1 MVNLKNG
8 LLAAVIGIAVTM
20 FFLYKLERSTNDQ
33 LRADKAAL
41 ENKVTALKG
50 QAVPI
55 GPPDSAAA
63 GVTGV
68 ARIDTIYLEGEPIP
82 ADSVPEISFTFET
95 GGRPIYLLDMMKSP
109 SLLIDTSF
117 TDDNRITT
125 ELSLL
130 INRFTGD
137 YSGRIKTIPP
147 KTKPKLAFSVMAGI
161 TDEPFVGAAIRYG
174 KVYLGP
180 TATNKKI
187 GFLLGL
193 EL

>member
-1 MVNLKNG
+1 MKLSNG
-8 LLAAVIGIAVTM
+8 LLAAVIGIAATL
-20 FFLYKLERSTNDQ
+20 FLLYQAEKNKNDH
-33 LRADKAAL
+33 LRGKIAGL
-41 ENKVTALKG
+41 ENKVTALAG
-50 QAVPI
+50 RAVSL
-55 GPPDSAAA
+55 GPPDSAAS

-68 ARIDTIYLEGEPIP
+68 VPIDTVYLEGEPIP

-130 INRFTGD
+130 INRFTGS
-137 YSGRIKTIPP
+137 YSGKIKTIPP
-147 KTKPKLAFSVMAGI
+147 KTKPKLAFSIMAGMA
-161 TDEPFVGAAIRYG
+161 DEPFVGAAVHYG

-180 TATNKKI
+180 TATNKKV
-187 GFLLGL
+187 GFLLGV